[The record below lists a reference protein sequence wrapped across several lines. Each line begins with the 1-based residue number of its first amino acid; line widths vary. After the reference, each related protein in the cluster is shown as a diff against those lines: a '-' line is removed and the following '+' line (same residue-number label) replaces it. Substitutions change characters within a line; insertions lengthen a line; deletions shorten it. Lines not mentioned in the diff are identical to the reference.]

1 MCYSYDLFIEYLI
14 QIGFVYTF
22 FKDNSAYSKVSMVL
36 TLYSRGCL
44 TKGYLPRGRR
54 FLELQSMVFPERTL
68 AVGPGFLNFLLLFY
82 YHTVNESS
90 VMKYTYISILNKHSG
105 VLLYM
110 VGWSARLIL
119 FYFIY

>member
-36 TLYSRGCL
+36 TLYYRGGL
-44 TKGYLPRGRR
+44 TKGYLPRGHR
-54 FLELQSMVFPERTL
+54 FLELQSMVFPERNL

-82 YHTVNESS
+82 YHIVNESS

-105 VLLYM
+105 VLSYM